1 MEWLNLTLPIKWDE
15 LGVIATTVAVV
26 VALAANHNSNK
37 QLKKALQ
44 MHEQVKSIELLDKR
58 IAWVRKIDMDEMP
71 SDLEFS
77 VLFNDVINKHFVK
90 LKNLRRKLKTLENDL
105 KTYDQLLCEA
115 YDNMDENAP
124 MALIRKAEGKAIFF
138 DFRED
143 KVNEFEELC
152 RQYEITA
159 DTMDPEEGMRTYNYK
174 TITDSIRETTQSI
187 SDCKKELINSM
198 SEFIR
203 NSVEPLVKEG

>member
-26 VALAANHNSNK
+26 VALAANYNSNK

-77 VLFNDVINKHFVK
+77 VLFNDVINKDFVK
-90 LKNLRRKLKTLENDL
+90 LKELRKKLKALEMDL
-105 KTYDQLLCEA
+105 RTYDEYLCEA
-115 YDNMDENAP
+115 YDDMDENAP
-124 MALIRKAEGKAIFF
+124 MALIKRAEGKVFIY
-138 DFRED
+138 DFSED
-143 KVNEFEELC
+143 KVCEFEEIC
-152 RQYEITA
+152 KKYELTIK
-159 DTMDPEEGMRTYNYK
+159 DDGGEERKYNYK
-174 TITDSIRETTQSI
+174 TITDSIMETTQSI
-187 SDCKKELINSM
+187 GACKERLINSM
-198 SEFIR
+198 SKFIR